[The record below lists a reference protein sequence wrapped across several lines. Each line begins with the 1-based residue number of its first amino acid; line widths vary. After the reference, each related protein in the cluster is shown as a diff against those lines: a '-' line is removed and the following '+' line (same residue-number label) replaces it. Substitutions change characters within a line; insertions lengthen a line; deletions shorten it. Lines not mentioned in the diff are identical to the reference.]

1 MTTAAQRRIATFLPP
16 VLVGLLAL
24 PFVLHQN
31 SWWEWNTALWLL
43 ERQTAHVSAHGVPT
57 FFVHTEIA
65 AFNPFYVF
73 YAGFLFSVLAYP
85 ATVLGAWP
93 VFAAVSVGALVAGY
107 LGIWWTARNL
117 GLSRRLAILPGLVFA
132 TTPYLLAD
140 LYGRGAWA
148 EFVAVNAAAV
158 MLGGL
163 TALVWHRERR
173 RGRALAALVGS
184 GAILAG
190 THNITLLLCALMF
203 PVLIAA
209 LLPVAPAGLTL
220 GGLARRLGLG
230 VLAMATGVGLTGA
243 WLIPNLWLG
252 PGTYAADATLNAPLF
267 LENPELVRLSNVL
280 IPWPSIPADYS
291 GRWVYTQ
298 PPVLAMAWALA
309 ALLALIWTRRRA
321 PDRLVATSAGLLAL
335 GAALLVLM
343 VNQPWWAGF
352 PRLLQAV
359 QFTYRL
365 VPYVAIV
372 IALAISVAI
381 TAAAG
386 RWRRPGIA
394 ALVVA
399 VAAQAVMAVF
409 VVLNSEAGSP
419 GRPLQHGDI
428 RAAQPP
434 PSFSATTYPVQTQ
447 FLVRGRPTGAPT
459 FRLTRSVPEG
469 VLTAADT
476 VTIHG
481 KGRVGEPLVL
491 PVAWSPLVRLSGDVR
506 LAGRESFGL
515 VVGTVARTDGAG
527 RWTAT
532 AHPRCAMP
540 CVNALTGDAPW
551 QLLAGQLLTL
561 VSAVA
566 LGGAGVAG
574 LRRRRSRRRRPPSAA
589 GESPATAPADVPA
602 APTPASAPSSDTAAR
617 PAHLLSAPRCS

>member
-1 MTTAAQRRIATFLPP
+1 MTSATERRVATVLPP
-16 VLVGLLAL
+16 LLVGLLAL

-57 FFVHTEIA
+57 LFVHTETA
-65 AFNPFYVF
+65 AFNPFFVF

-85 ATVLGAWP
+85 AAVFGAWP
-93 VFAAVSVGALVAGY
+93 VFAGVSVGALVAGY

-117 GLSRRLAILPGLVFA
+117 GLSQRLAILPGLVFA

-163 TALVWHRERR
+163 TALVWHPERG
-173 RGRALAALVGS
+173 RGRALAALAGS
-184 GAILAG
+184 GALLAG
-190 THNITLLLCALMF
+190 THNVSLMLCALLL
-203 PVLIAA
+203 PLLLAA
-209 LLPVAPAGLTL
+209 LLPLAPAGLPL
-220 GGLARRLGLG
+220 SGLVRRLSLG
-230 VLAMATGVGLTGA
+230 VLAIALGVGLTGA

-252 PGTYAADATLNAPLF
+252 PSTYAADATLNAPLF
-267 LENPELVRLSNVL
+267 LENPELVRLANVL
-280 IPWPSIPADYS
+280 SPWPSIPSHYS

-321 PDRLVATSAGLLAL
+321 PDRLVATAGILLAL
-335 GAALLVLM
+335 GAGLLVLL
-343 VNQPWWAGF
+343 VDQTWWTSF

-372 IALAISVAI
+372 IALGISVAV
-381 TAAAG
+381 TAVTG

-394 ALVVA
+394 ALVLA
-399 VAAQAVMAVF
+399 VGAQAVMAVF
-409 VVLNSEAGSP
+409 VVLDSEAGSP
-419 GRPLQHGDI
+419 GAPLQHGDI
-428 RAAQPP
+428 RAAEAP

-447 FLVRGRPTGAPT
+447 FLVRGRPIGPPT

-469 VLTAADT
+469 LLTAADA
-476 VTIHG
+476 VTLRG
-481 KGRVGEPLVL
+481 KGKVGEPLVL

-506 LAGRESFGL
+506 LAGRETFGL
-515 VVGTVARTDGAG
+515 VVGTVARTDRAG

-532 AHPRCAMP
+532 ARPRCATP
-540 CVNALTGDAPW
+540 CVNALSGDAPW
-551 QLLAGQLLTL
+551 PMLAGQLLTL
-561 VSAVA
+561 LSATAV
-566 LGGAGVAG
+566 GMAGVAG
-574 LRRRRSRRRRPPSAA
+574 LRRGRRRRAPPS
-589 GESPATAPADVPA
+589 T
-602 APTPASAPSSDTAAR
+602 THAAR
-617 PAHLLSAPRCS
+617 PIPGPPTPVAAP